1 MIPFF
6 LLVGYAS
13 SATKELLDSTNEKMT
28 IVVMPSAYPQI
39 GRIIG
44 EIELKNFRLIN
55 ARSFCLEHSPEVKD
69 ALDNF
74 FDTKCD
80 ESGVGATLTF
90 QGKQCI
96 SILREMGGALCTQY
110 GSGIWF
116 CQTLKQIET
125 IENVLYSPSMKTT
138 ATFDNCTCCIVKP
151 HVIKSKESGL
161 VLNAILTEGYEVS
174 ALQIF
179 NLNRASAAEFLEVY
193 SGVVTEFNAMVDEL
207 ISGPALVLEI
217 RAEKAVA
224 SFRETAGPWDISFA
238 RELFPST
245 LRARFGRSNV
255 QNAVHCTDLEG
266 DGVSEVGYFFDLMSS
281 KC

>member
-1 MIPFF
+1 
-6 LLVGYAS
+6 VDYANS
-13 SATKELLDSTNEKMT
+13 GTKELLDSTNEKMT

-44 EIELKNFRLIN
+44 EIELKDFRLIN
-55 ARSFCLEHSPEVKD
+55 ARSFCLEHSPQVKD

-74 FDTKCD
+74 FDLSNEVKCD

-96 SILREMGGALCTQY
+96 STIREMGGALRTLY
-110 GSGIWF
+110 GSGIRF

-125 IENVLYSPSMKTT
+125 IENVLYSPLMKTT

-151 HVIKSKESGL
+151 HVIKSKESGQ

-193 SGVVTEFNAMVDEL
+193 NGVVTEFNAMVDEL

-224 SFRETAGPWDISFA
+224 SFRESAGPWDISFA
-238 RELFPST
+238 KELFPST
-245 LRARFGRSNV
+245 IRARFGRNNV
-255 QNAVHCTDLEG
+255 QNAVQCTDLEG
-266 DGVSEVGYFFDLMSS
+266 DGVSEVGYFFDLVSS